1 MKKYKINQDQDLC
14 VGCGHCTMICEENW
28 EMDDDTFKAK
38 PKKQIIDE
46 TEYEK
51 NKMAQEECPVQ
62 CIEIE
67 EYTEE

>member
-1 MKKYKINQDQDLC
+1 
-14 VGCGHCTMICEENW
+14 
-28 EMDDDTFKAK
+28 MDDDTFKAK